1 MNIVS
6 IFNEISNNFNKTL
19 TNNLNQLTLESK
31 IRECGNLFTTK
42 LYKTFLN
49 YFDKQF
55 KKNNERKLKYK
66 IKQTRQRTLITSIGI
81 ITFNYTSYIDKKN
94 GDYFVKYTCSE
105 KDGGTE
111 FEYFEWAENGDLDA
125 LMEMSAL
132 ELLKEQIENM

>member
-94 GDYFVKYTCSE
+94 GDYFIP
-105 KDGGTE
+105 
-111 FEYFEWAENGDLDA
+111 LR
-125 LMEMSAL
+125 
-132 ELLKEQIENM
+132 